1 MPRRSRPP
9 FLKEGFK
16 DMPARDERIAV
27 TRDGGRVV
35 LTLSGAWVMAG
46 KPPRLQELLSAALP
60 ERTGDGQGGAV
71 TVRAGA
77 LEHWDATLPAF
88 LYALKEEAA
97 RRNVRLRLDGLP
109 PTLRAAL
116 DLADKSD
123 RPGQRGAA
131 AAVGFVSRVGLG
143 TLAELRRLSVILGF
157 LGDVVLELLAP
168 RRGVRQR
175 PRASET
181 LALFRDAGAGT
192 LAIVS
197 IVTLLVGAILA
208 FVGAVQLRN
217 FGAGILVADLVGIAM
232 ARELA
237 AVMTAIVVAGR
248 TGASYAARLAAMQGN
263 EEIDALKTLGISPV
277 AYLVVPRVLAL
288 SAMMPLLYIYGTAMG
303 LLGGMLI
310 AIGVLDLSVV
320 AYVEQTRGAI
330 GAANFALGFAKSI
343 AFGVLV
349 AAVGCR
355 CGLAAGRSAADVG
368 KAATDAVVISIVGI
382 ILLDAVFAVCAN
394 ALDI

>member
-1 MPRRSRPP
+1 MP
-9 FLKEGFK
+9 G
-16 DMPARDERIAV
+16 RDERIAV
-27 TRDGGRVV
+27 SRDGNNVV
-35 LTLSGAWVMAG
+35 LTLSGDWTMTG
-46 KPPRLQELLSAALP
+46 RPPRLANLLSVI
-60 ERTGDGQGGAV
+60 RSDGAAV
-71 TVRAGA
+71 TVRAKG
-77 LEHWDATLPAF
+77 LGRWDATLPAF
-88 LYALKEEAA
+88 LYALQAEAV
-97 RRNVRLRLDGLP
+97 RRDLALHLDGLP
-109 PTLRAAL
+109 AALRATL
-116 DLADKSD
+116 DLAGKSD
-123 RPGQRGAA
+123 RPGQSGPVAA
-131 AAVGFVSRVGLG
+131 AGFVSRVGLRVQ
-143 TLAELRRLSVILGF
+143 AEIRHLGVVLGF
-157 LGDVVLELLAP
+157 LGDVLLELFAP

-192 LAIVS
+192 LGIVS

-263 EEIDALKTLGISPV
+263 EEIDALKTLGISPI

-288 SAMMPLLYIYGTAMG
+288 SFMMPLLYIYGTAMG
-303 LLGGMLI
+303 LLGGLLI
-310 AIGVLDLSVV
+310 AIGLLDLSVV
-320 AYVEQTRGAI
+320 AYLEQTRGAI
-330 GAANFALGFAKSI
+330 GTANFALGFVKSI
-343 AFGVLV
+343 TFGLLV

-382 ILLDAVFAVCAN
+382 ILLDAIFAVCAN

>member
-1 MPRRSRPP
+1 
-9 FLKEGFK
+9 
-16 DMPARDERIAV
+16 MPARDNRIAV
-27 TRDGGRVV
+27 SRDGRTVV
-35 LTLSGAWVMAG
+35 LTLSGNWTMTG
-46 KPPRLQELLSAALP
+46 QPPRLHDLLAQPAEAEGTTL
-60 ERTGDGQGGAV
+60 
-71 TVRAGA
+71 TVRVRD
-77 LEHWDATLPAF
+77 LERWDATLPAF
-88 LYALKEEAA
+88 LYALKAEAV
-97 RRNVRLRLDGLP
+97 RRGQKLRLDGLP
-109 PTLRAAL
+109 ESLTAAL
-116 DLADKSD
+116 ELADKSD
-123 RPGQRGAA
+123 RSAHRNKASDGGIL
-131 AAVGFVSRVGLG
+131 SRVGLG
-143 TLAELRRLSVILGF
+143 TLAELRRLRTVVGF
-157 LGDVVLELLAP
+157 LGDVMLELFAP

-263 EEIDALKTLGISPV
+263 EEIDALKTLGISPI

-288 SAMMPLLYIYGTAMG
+288 SAMMPLLYVYGTAMG
-303 LLGGMLI
+303 LLGGLLI
-310 AIGVLDLSVV
+310 AVGLLDLSVV
-320 AYVEQTRGAI
+320 AYMEQTRGAI
-330 GAANFALGFAKSI
+330 GAANFALGFVKSI
-343 AFGVLV
+343 TFGLLV

-382 ILLDAVFAVCAN
+382 IILDAVFAVCAN

>member
-1 MPRRSRPP
+1 MPGS
-9 FLKEGFK
+9 
-16 DMPARDERIAV
+16 DERIAV
-27 TRDGGRVV
+27 ARDGGRVV
-35 LTLSGAWVMAG
+35 LTLSGEWVMTRQ
-46 KPPRLQELLSAALP
+46 PPRLADMLSLALP
-60 ERTGDGQGGAV
+60 RGREAENGAV
-71 TVRAGA
+71 TVRVRDLGR
-77 LEHWDATLPAF
+77 WDATLPSF
-88 LYALKEEAA
+88 LYALQAEAT
-97 RRNVRLRLDGLP
+97 RRGQTLRLDGLP
-109 PTLRAAL
+109 PALRATL
-116 DLADKSD
+116 DLAGKSD
-123 RPGQRGAA
+123 RPAQTGATA
-131 AAVGFVSRVGLG
+131 GAGFVSRVGLWA
-143 TLAELRRLSVILGF
+143 LAEIRRLGVVLGF
-157 LGDVVLELLAP
+157 LGDVLLELLAP

-181 LALFRDAGAGT
+181 LSLFRDAGAGT
-192 LAIVS
+192 LGIVS

-263 EEIDALKTLGISPV
+263 EEIDALRTLGISPV

-303 LLGGMLI
+303 LLGGLLI
-310 AIGVLDLSVV
+310 AIGVLDLSVA

-330 GAANFALGFAKSI
+330 GAANFALGFVKSI
-343 AFGVLV
+343 TFGLLV

>member
-1 MPRRSRPP
+1 MP
-9 FLKEGFK
+9 G
-16 DMPARDERIAV
+16 RDERIAV
-27 TRDGGRVV
+27 SRDGNNVV
-35 LTLSGAWVMAG
+35 LTLSGDWTMTG
-46 KPPRLQELLSAALP
+46 QPPRLANLLSVI
-60 ERTGDGQGGAV
+60 RSDGATV
-71 TVRAGA
+71 TVRAKG
-77 LEHWDATLPAF
+77 LGRWDATLPSF
-88 LYALKEEAA
+88 LYALQAEAA
-97 RRNVRLRLDGLP
+97 RRDLVLRLDGLP
-109 PTLRAAL
+109 AALRATL
-116 DLADKSD
+116 DLAGKSD
-123 RPGQRGAA
+123 RPGLSGPVAA
-131 AAVGFVSRVGLG
+131 DGFVSRVGLWA
-143 TLAELRRLSVILGF
+143 LAEIRQLGVVLGF
-157 LGDVVLELLAP
+157 LGDVLLELFAP

-181 LALFRDAGAGT
+181 LVLFRDAGAGT
-192 LAIVS
+192 LGIVS

-263 EEIDALKTLGISPV
+263 EEIDALKTLGISPI

-288 SAMMPLLYIYGTAMG
+288 SFMMPLLYIYGTAMG
-303 LLGGMLI
+303 LLGGLLI
-310 AIGVLDLSVV
+310 GIGLLDLSVV
-320 AYVEQTRGAI
+320 AYLEQTRGAI
-330 GAANFALGFAKSI
+330 GTANFALGFVKSI
-343 AFGVLV
+343 TFGLLV

-382 ILLDAVFAVCAN
+382 ILLDAIFAVCAN

>member
-1 MPRRSRPP
+1 MP
-9 FLKEGFK
+9 G
-16 DMPARDERIAV
+16 RDERIAV
-27 TRDGGRVV
+27 AHDGKIVV
-35 LTLSGAWVMAG
+35 LTLSGEWIMTRQ
-46 KPPRLQELLSAALP
+46 PPRLKDLLSLALP
-60 ERTGDGQGGAV
+60 KGVGPKGVGPRDGKGV
-71 TVRAGA
+71 TVRVHDLGR
-77 LEHWDATLPAF
+77 WDATLPAF
-88 LYALKEEAA
+88 LFALQVEAA
-97 RRNVRLRLDGLP
+97 RHDLTLRLDGLP
-109 PTLRAAL
+109 AALRDAL
-116 DLADKSD
+116 DLAGKSD
-123 RPGQRGAA
+123 RPSPRGAA
-131 AAVGFVSRVGLG
+131 AATGFVSRVGLWA
-143 TLAELRRLSVILGF
+143 LAEIRQLGVVLGF
-157 LGDVVLELLAP
+157 LGDVLLELVAP

-181 LALFRDAGAGT
+181 LSLFRDAGAGT
-192 LAIVS
+192 LGIVS

-263 EEIDALKTLGISPV
+263 EEIDALKTLGISPI

-303 LLGGMLI
+303 LLGGLLI
-310 AIGVLDLSVV
+310 AVGLLDLSTV
-320 AYVEQTRGAI
+320 AYMEQTRGAI
-330 GAANFALGFAKSI
+330 GAANFALGFVKSI
-343 AFGVLV
+343 TFGLLV

>member
-1 MPRRSRPP
+1 MP
-9 FLKEGFK
+9 G
-16 DMPARDERIAV
+16 RDERIAV
-27 TRDGGRVV
+27 ARDGKNVV
-35 LTLSGAWVMAG
+35 LTLSGEWIMTRQ
-46 KPPRLQELLSAALP
+46 PPRLNDLLSLALP
-60 ERTGDGQGGAV
+60 EGGGTEGDGV
-71 TVRAGA
+71 TVRVRGLAR
-77 LEHWDATLPAF
+77 WDATLPSF
-88 LYALKEEAA
+88 LFALQAEAA
-97 RRNVRLRLDGLP
+97 RRDLRLRLEGLP
-109 PTLRAAL
+109 AALRATL
-116 DLADKSD
+116 DLAGKSD
-123 RPGQRGAA
+123 RPGQRGAVA
-131 AAVGFVSRVGLG
+131 ATGFVSRVGLG
-143 TLAELRRLSVILGF
+143 TLAEIRRLGVVLGF
-157 LGDVVLELLAP
+157 LGDVLLELIAP
-168 RRGVRQR
+168 RPGVRQR

-192 LAIVS
+192 LGIVS

-248 TGASYAARLAAMQGN
+248 TGAAYAARLAAMQGN

-288 SAMMPLLYIYGTAMG
+288 SVMMPLLYVYGTAMG
-303 LLGGMLI
+303 LLGGLLV
-310 AIGVLDLSVV
+310 AIGLLDLSVA
-320 AYVEQTRGAI
+320 AYLEQTRGAI

-343 AFGVLV
+343 TFGLLV

-355 CGLAAGRSAADVG
+355 YGLAAGRSAADVG

>member
-1 MPRRSRPP
+1 MP
-9 FLKEGFK
+9 G
-16 DMPARDERIAV
+16 RDERIAV
-27 TRDGGRVV
+27 ARDGKNVV
-35 LTLSGAWVMAG
+35 LTLSGNWTMTG
-46 KPPRLQELLSAALP
+46 RPPRLRDLLAQPAEAEGTTL
-60 ERTGDGQGGAV
+60 
-71 TVRAGA
+71 TVRVRD
-77 LEHWDATLPAF
+77 LERWDATLPAF
-88 LYALKEEAA
+88 LYALKGEAT
-97 RRNVRLRLDGLP
+97 RHGQKLRLDGLP
-109 PTLRAAL
+109 ESLTAVLE
-116 DLADKSD
+116 LADRSD
-123 RPGQRGAA
+123 RPAPRGT
-131 AAVGFVSRVGLG
+131 VSDGGFVSRVGLG
-143 TLAELRRLSVILGF
+143 TLAELRRLKVVIGF
-157 LGDVVLELLAP
+157 LGDVMLELFAP

-310 AIGVLDLSVV
+310 AIGVLDLSTV
-320 AYVEQTRGAI
+320 AYLEQTRGAI
-330 GAANFALGFAKSI
+330 GGANFALGFVKSI
-343 AFGVLV
+343 TFGMLV